1 MRRRGM
7 ASEYVSS
14 LMSKLS
20 VKQKASLC
28 SGSDFWRTQRLP
40 INNVPSIMM
49 TDGPHGLRK
58 QESVEGRSGGG
69 DSREATCFPPAATT
83 ANSFNVEL
91 MNAIGRAIGD
101 AAGVM
106 FTAGFSDS
114 IPTSLTQ
121 QTATLPLSVYFQL
134 LSPSLEVQDRA
145 YAAAV
150 VLTLIVLALSIGGRI
165 IMNRFSRN
173 KIQ

>member
-1 MRRRGM
+1 MRQI
-7 ASEYVSS
+7 APAIATAT
-14 LMSKLS
+14 LLS
-20 VKQKASLC
+20 
-28 SGSDFWRTQRLP
+28 
-40 INNVPSIMM
+40 
-49 TDGPHGLRK
+49 
-58 QESVEGRSGGG
+58 
-69 DSREATCFPPAATT
+69 
-83 ANSFNVEL
+83 
-91 MNAIGRAIGD
+91 IGRAIGD

-106 FTAGFSDS
+106 FTAGFSDR

-134 LSPSLEVQDRA
+134 QSPSLEVQDRA

-165 IMNRFSRN
+165 IMNKFSRH